1 MSKSA
6 PVTFQHGA
14 SIAAEG
20 LTPSTSREPL
30 IAEDTE
36 RNVLATA
43 FERALRRSGEGS
55 GKKWKRELEIL
66 LVIFPSWVFRDQK
79 P

>member
-1 MSKSA
+1 VSKSA

-55 GKKWKRELEIL
+55 GKKWKERAGNSTGYFSFLGL
-66 LVIFPSWVFRDQK
+66 P
-79 P
+79 